1 MSKKMCTFAAETAIT
16 MYKKHILFVLCLIT
30 MACVACGS
38 RDTRRINQAEVLIY
52 TDPDSA
58 ETLLREVERPAQL
71 PDSLQAKYWLLLS
84 RLRADREQS
93 LSEDSMI
100 CRAAEW
106 YRQEFL
112 TLAARHSDGS
122 AALPQ
127 VQQAAEH
134 MAEAGIL
141 EAYYWWWNG
150 NGDKTRQVL
159 DRQET
164 YAQEADALT
173 GNHRCQALFL
183 RSAADLA
190 ARNYDYK
197 RVCAGIGQLLQ
208 IDDDCAVR
216 PEETVRL
223 YNILGLAYYMS
234 GDYPKMAD
242 CFETAIAFSDSTGID
257 SAFAWSSVRRN
268 YADLLGETGQYDRA
282 IRMHETLAQ
291 KYERADDWALAET
304 LFSLSR
310 LWLMKGDKTKAR
322 TYMQRAEQ
330 RRREMPERE
339 REASV
344 EATILAQRQVLDYAL
359 AGQYSMIPLTQFN
372 NRWEERDYM
381 RYRVAE
387 ARERQMRD
395 LRERN
400 LRLTLSHQR
409 AVFAGIIALL
419 LGVAIVLVLA
429 ILYKK
434 RQRALLEKEEE
445 IETLRSL
452 LTEKKTRTDEDIR
465 RMMLQQLGV
474 IRALAGNP
482 TEANQK
488 MLGRLLR
495 MDEKSADALLNWE
508 ILYHTIDLGYE
519 GFYTYLSSHYG
530 DVLNAREIQLCC
542 LLRAGF
548 STKETNMLTRQSMQ
562 TIYQR
567 KSQIRAKLHLQ
578 EGEDIIPFLT
588 KLQQ

>member
-1 MSKKMCTFAAETAIT
+1 MSEKMCTFAPETAIT

-30 MACVACGS
+30 LACVACGS

-134 MAEAGIL
+134 MTEAGIL

-387 ARERQMRD
+387 ARERRMHD

-400 LRLTLSHQR
+400 LRLTLSRQR

-419 LGVAIVLVLA
+419 LGVAIVLILV

-434 RQRALLEKEEE
+434 RRRTLLEKEEE
-445 IETLRSL
+445 IEILRSL
-452 LTEKKTRTDEDIR
+452 LAEKKTRTDEDIR